1 MKQGDL
7 VTWKEGGIP
16 ELSGQVSTY
25 LILYP
30 DLERTSAS
38 SQPMWIALSNRGNM
52 VVVHEDSMRVVGE
65 AECK

>member
-1 MKQGDL
+1 MKPGDL

-25 LILYP
+25 LILHP
-30 DLERTSAS
+30 DLERTSAA

-52 VVVHEDSMRVVGE
+52 VVVHEDSMRVVSDE
-65 AECK
+65 